1 MHLKLNDADTSFDVL
16 FHNNPN
22 PMWIVEV
29 DTLLFKEIN
38 AAAIKHYGY
47 SRDEFLNHITLA
59 HIRPLEEHQSMK
71 ALIKRI
77 KHSQTVK
84 KELTHI
90 KKDGTVMFV
99 NITSY
104 TVFYQG
110 CHCRMVII
118 NDITEQKRKDDKLKE
133 ALNRINE
140 TLESIT
146 DGFMT
151 LYKKLR
157 ITYYNSEAE
166 RILLLNREQ
175 ALHKKFGEIDQLK
188 RPQCLHQRI
197 KQALIDKET
206 IKFEEYI
213 EPLNKWIC
221 ATVYPGKDGLAIYFQ
236 DVTSQKYGEEQID
249 LKNKSL
255 DNIAYMNSHLIRKPL
270 ANILGIINSF
280 DDDDLRDCSHIAQP
294 LKMLKSSALELDRII
309 RLINNS
315 VEKVNK

>member
-1 MHLKLNDADTSFDVL
+1 MHLTVNDADISFNVL
-16 FHNNPN
+16 FHNNPT

-38 AAAIKHYGY
+38 SAAIEHYGY

-59 HIRPLEEHQSMK
+59 KIRPPEEQHSMK
-71 ALIKRI
+71 VLIKRI
-77 KHSQTVK
+77 KHNQTTK
-84 KELTHI
+84 KNLTHI
-90 KKDGTVMFV
+90 KKDGTIMFV

-104 TVFYQG
+104 TVFYQD
-110 CHCRMVII
+110 CRCRMVII
-118 NDITEQKRKDDKLKE
+118 NDITEQKKRDDKLKE

-151 LYKKLR
+151 LDKKLR
-157 ITYYNSEAE
+157 ITYYNREAE
-166 RILLLNREQ
+166 RILILNRER
-175 ALHKKFGEIDQLK
+175 ALYKKFGEIEQLK
-188 RPQCLHQRI
+188 QQECLHQRI
-197 KQALIDKET
+197 KRALVHKET

-236 DVTSQKYGEEQID
+236 DVTLQKYGEEQID

-255 DNIAYMNSHLIRKPL
+255 DNIAFMNSHLIRKPL
-270 ANILGIINSF
+270 ANILGIINSL
-280 DDDDLRDCSHIAQP
+280 DDEDFADCAHIIKP
-294 LKMLKSSALELDRII
+294 LKMLKSSAHELDGII